1 MEEPTVCQ
9 ETVKEFLLDLPLI
22 SGPVVL
28 LCMNKELQTQCL
40 ILLKRGSAG
49 RQSSCQSSCQSP
61 TASSEQTKFLTSDVM
76 TTESQL

>member
-49 RQSSCQSSCQSP
+49 RQSSCQSP